1 MYSLKYNKEHYRDE
15 TAYKAIS
22 KVEKDDTKRL
32 KAALKAARSALHEFN
47 FDTAERIV
55 LIDRQTGKIYR

>member
-15 TAYKAIS
+15 TAYKAIN
-22 KVEKDDTKRL
+22 KIEKDDMKRL
-32 KAALKAARSALHEFN
+32 KAALKAARSVLHEFN